1 MAEAGTGA
9 EAQKWVEP
17 AATIESNEP
26 FIAHS
31 PLWVIIVRGIQILL
45 TFVIVILAGLLI
57 KGKALD
63 QNVFALVSS
72 LFTWIIVAYV
82 LVAEKVR
89 SARNGY
95 NIWAVLSLDSL
106 MALFWLAS
114 MGANAALRATFKYD
128 VNVKNCT
135 NNGAA
140 SNSAS
145 CEVESR
151 SIGKRGTIVT
161 NKGLESMSAIA
172 GLSGL
177 LTQVPLTLNI
187 LFIAVIVFE
196 ARAFH
201 KFRKSNK
208 PPGDNALVE
217 MKAPM
222 LDADLAAAGVVHP
235 QYTDQQAYQPQA
247 YQPQVYQPQVYQQ
260 QAPAYPA
267 SAYGQQQQ
275 QQQQQ
280 QQPTPYQA
288 YPDPAQTQQ
297 YQQHG
302 APAGQPY

>member
-1 MAEAGTGA
+1 MQGLHLSARSLRWGQGDAA
-9 EAQKWVEP
+9 EP

-45 TFVIVILAGLLI
+45 TFVIVILADLLI

-72 LFTWIIVAYV
+72 LFTWIMVAYV

-114 MGANAALRATFKYD
+114 MGANAALWATF
-128 VNVKNCT
+128 N
-135 NNGAA
+135 
-140 SNSAS
+140 AS

-151 SIGKRGTIVT
+151 SIEKRGTIVT
-161 NKGLESMSAIA
+161 KKGLESMSAIA

-177 LTQVPLTLNI
+177 LTQVI

-196 ARAFH
+196 ARAFL
-201 KFRKSNK
+201 KSGKSNK
-208 PPGDNALVE
+208 PLGDNVLVE

-235 QYTDQQAYQPQA
+235 QYTDEQA
-247 YQPQVYQPQVYQQ
+247 YQPQVYQQ
-260 QAPAYPA
+260 QAPAYPT
-267 SAYGQQQQ
+267 SAYGQQ

-297 YQQHG
+297 YQHHG